1 MLKLNV
7 NRTFPA
13 AVTVHLIDEEG
24 QSQKG
29 EFNAVF
35 KVLSSEQAAD
45 EANSDKRLLD
55 LVLVSVSDIEL
66 TGADGKVLEGEVL
79 LNAVKGDPA
88 LSTALIATYNESLTK
103 KNLRRT

>member
-13 AVTVHLIDEEG
+13 PVTVHLVGEDG
-24 QSQKG
+24 QPDKG
-29 EFNAVF
+29 QFNAVF
-35 KVLSSEQAAD
+35 KVLSSDQATD

-66 TGADGKVLEGEVL
+66 SDAEDKVLEGAAL
-79 LNAVKGDPA
+79 LEAVKADPA

>member
-1 MLKLNV
+1 MLKLNI

-24 QSQKG
+24 KSQKG
-29 EFNAVF
+29 EFKAVF
-35 KVLSSEQAAD
+35 KVLSSDQATD

-66 TGADGKVLEGEVL
+66 TGADDKELEGEAL
-79 LNAVKGDPA
+79 LKAVKADPA